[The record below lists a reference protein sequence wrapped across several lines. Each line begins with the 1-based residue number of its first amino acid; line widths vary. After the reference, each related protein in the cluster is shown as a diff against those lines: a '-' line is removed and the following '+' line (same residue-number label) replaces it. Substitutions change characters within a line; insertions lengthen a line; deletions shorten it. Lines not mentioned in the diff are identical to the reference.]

1 MKEKFKQSTFIT
13 RIALKLLFTL
23 FIFILAITFFNK
35 TFELNILG
43 YNLDEIGNY
52 FLNESIK
59 KSAISYLVTRSSNAI
74 VSIIKESEIIIG
86 LGINFQL
93 AIGQVL
99 DPIDDALERL
109 STLLV
114 IFISLLGTLK
124 ISFIILKD
132 LYLKILSIFMFL
144 LIPSIWF
151 EKLKGLKLQII
162 KIILVITLLRFLIPI
177 SGLVNTYIANTYI
190 YPNINSNVEVIKQVL
205 EIDKNIT
212 EEMLKINELE
222 EEKSKEDKS
231 FFKKILIGLK
241 NTKDKVYSG
250 FKRAEYYK
258 DRITE
263 ILKNIWENKDKL
275 ADAILNLMIYY
286 LALLIIQIFL
296 IPLGILWIGMK
307 ILNFLFNKNISFP
320 DIESFFQKKFKKF

>member
-1 MKEKFKQSTFIT
+1 MQKLKRYKFIFSTKI
-13 RIALKLLFTL
+13 ILKLIITFLI
-23 FIFILAITFFNK
+23 FIFAITFFNK

-43 YNLDEIGNY
+43 YNLDKIGDY

-59 KSAISYLVTRSSNAI
+59 KSAVSYLVTRSSNAI
-74 VSIIKESEIIIG
+74 VSIIKESEVSLG

-132 LYLKILSIFMFL
+132 LYLKIVSTFL
-144 LIPSIWF
+144 FFLIPSIWF

-190 YPNINSNVEVIKQVL
+190 YPNINSNVKVIKQVL

-212 EEMLKINELE
+212 EEILKINELE
-222 EEKSKEDKS
+222 KKEVKKDERS
-231 FFKKILIGLK
+231 FQRILKNAKDKIL
-241 NTKDKVYSG
+241 SG
-250 FKRAEYYK
+250 FKKAGYYK
-258 DRITE
+258 DKIEE
-263 ILKNIWENKDKL
+263 ILKNIWKNRDKL
-275 ADAILNLMIYY
+275 ANAILNLMIYY
-286 LALLIIQIFL
+286 LALLIIQVFL
-296 IPLGILWIGMK
+296 IPLGILWIEIK
-307 ILNFLFNKNISFP
+307 ILNSLFNKNISFS
-320 DIESFFQKKFKKF
+320 DIESFFQKRLK